1 MLLAYPP
8 AGSPWPVPSV
18 AKLCDFGDC
27 AHITPD
33 LAVESLLAS
42 QSWDVGGADGRARS
56 PAGSRS
62 PPGSRPATRWG
73 YSRQLGR
80 RVRGGPSCKNTQRN
94 ILSPAVVMPWFTHDH

>member
-1 MLLAYPP
+1 VLLAYPP

-33 LAVESLLAS
+33 LAVEPLLAS
-42 QSWDVGGADGRARS
+42 QSRDVGGADGR
-56 PAGSRS
+56 AGSRS
-62 PPGSRPATRWG
+62 PPGSRPAARRG

-80 RVRGGPSCKNTQRN
+80 RVRGGPSCKITHRN
-94 ILSPAVVMPWFTHDH
+94 ILSPAVVMPWLTHDH